1 MHDIEAQVRRLQR
14 LFRNL
19 AWIVAV
25 GALFDGW
32 EIVRLVR
39 VVRAWWGQPWRF
51 QPSDLWPKA

>member
-39 VVRAWWGQPWRF
+39 VVRAWWGQP
-51 QPSDLWPKA
+51 